1 MILPCF
7 VGLSVCLSSSLKCS
21 EEGFLETFDIGA
33 ISSWLDF
40 SWLAI
45 GEILY
50 CCALWPPYL
59 LFLWYYSCSVLG
71 CANSSKP
78 NCTGINVFPDV
89 MGFHGRNKYIY
100 ILHCRYFLSAIA
112 EHLVCCWPLSECLYL
127 LMAGSMSR
135 RSLLQTCAK
144 LVTVAK
150 EKSQKKW
157 RRWCFNTSAEVVW
170 HLVIEVSTSPQC
182 TSVTVSLYLSPFLT
196 VSNQSRSISS

>member
-89 MGFHGRNKYIY
+89 MGFHRRNKYIY
-100 ILHCRYFLSAIA
+100 ILHCRYFFSAIA
-112 EHLVCCWPLSECLYL
+112 EHLVCC
-127 LMAGSMSR
+127 
-135 RSLLQTCAK
+135 
-144 LVTVAK
+144 
-150 EKSQKKW
+150 
-157 RRWCFNTSAEVVW
+157 
-170 HLVIEVSTSPQC
+170 
-182 TSVTVSLYLSPFLT
+182 
-196 VSNQSRSISS
+196 